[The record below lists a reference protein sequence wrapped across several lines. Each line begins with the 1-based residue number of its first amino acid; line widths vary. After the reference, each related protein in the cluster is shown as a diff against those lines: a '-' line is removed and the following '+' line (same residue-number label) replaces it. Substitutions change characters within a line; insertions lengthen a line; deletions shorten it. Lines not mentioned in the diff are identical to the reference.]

1 MNDKQPQSEEGKR
14 TNLPSDK
21 RRSFL
26 KGLASIPVFGALST
40 VILPGRGTAAQ
51 EEGGEASKSPGG
63 SVYNV
68 SGHYFEFCSC
78 TTAVCPCLF
87 LEDPTE
93 GYCKAFPSWHI
104 EQGNLGEVR
113 LDGLNVAAW
122 LHAPGNLT
130 KGNWRL
136 ALYIDERAT
145 PEQFQAIDELWHGK
159 HGGYLEVIAGFVSEG
174 MGVKRANITWKVEGK
189 QRHMI
194 VKGVGGVDM
203 AAYEGLDGA
212 EVTVHATP
220 LAIGPPNPITIGK
233 SNRWRYHDYGV
244 DVLLSGTAGLASA
257 FNYFA

>member
-1 MNDKQPQSEEGKR
+1 MKNHQLRSEDGTPTDLE
-14 TNLPSDK
+14 SDN

-26 KGLASIPVFGALST
+26 KGLASVPVFGALSSFMWS
-40 VILPGRGTAAQ
+40 GRAAAA
-51 EEGGEASKSPGG
+51 EGDAGVTPGG

-68 SGHYFEFCSC
+68 KGHYFESCSC

-104 EQGNLGEVR
+104 EEGNLGEVR

-145 PEQFQAIDELWHGK
+145 PEQFQAIEELWGGK
-159 HGGYLEVIAGFVSEG
+159 HGGHLQVIASLVSEY
-174 MGVKRANITWKVEGK
+174 MGTKRAKITWKEDGK
-189 QRHMI
+189 DRVMM
-194 VKGVGGVDM
+194 VDGVGGVEM
-203 AAYEGLDGA
+203 SAYEGAGGA
-212 EVTVHATP
+212 NVTLHDMP
-220 LAIGPPNPITIGK
+220 LAIGPPHPITINK
-233 SNRWRYHDYGV
+233 STRWSYQDNGV

-257 FNYFA
+257 FTYSA

>member
-1 MNDKQPQSEEGKR
+1 MHDKQPLIEESEKTEI
-14 TNLPSDK
+14 TSDK

-26 KGLASIPVFGALST
+26 KGLASIPVFGMLST
-40 VILPGRGTAAQ
+40 AILPGRATASEDGAAAKS
-51 EEGGEASKSPGG
+51 ASG

-68 SGHYFEFCSC
+68 SGHYFESCSC

-104 EQGNLGEVR
+104 KEGNLGEVR

-130 KGNWRL
+130 NGNWRL

-159 HGGYLEVIAGFVSEG
+159 HGGYLEVIAGLVSES
-174 MGVKRANITWKVEGK
+174 MGTKPANITWKEEGK
-189 QRHMI
+189 HKHMV
-194 VKGVGGVDM
+194 VKGVGGVD
-203 AAYEGLDGA
+203 ALAYEGADGA
-212 EVTVHATP
+212 DVTVNATP
-220 LAIGPPNPITIGK
+220 LAIGPPYPITITK
-233 SNRWRYHDYGV
+233 STRWSYHDNGV
-244 DVLLSGTAGLASA
+244 DMLLSGTSGLASA
-257 FNYFA
+257 FSYFA

>member
-1 MNDKQPQSEEGKR
+1 MSNEHLRAEGGTQTDLAR
-14 TNLPSDK
+14 NN

-26 KGLASIPVFGALST
+26 KGLASIPVFGALSSL
-40 VILPGRGTAAQ
+40 VLPGRVAAA
-51 EEGGEASKSPGG
+51 EGNDDATRGG

-68 SGHYFEFCSC
+68 KGHYFESCSC

-122 LHAPGNLT
+122 LHSPGNLT

-136 ALYIDERAT
+136 ALYVDDRAT
-145 PEQFQAIDELWHGK
+145 SEQFKAIEELWTGK
-159 HGGYLEVIAGFVSEG
+159 HGGYLQVIASLVSEY
-174 MGVKRANITWKVEGK
+174 MGAKLAKITWKEEGKKRHMTVEG
-189 QRHMI
+189 I
-194 VKGVGGVDM
+194 GGVEM
-203 AAYEGLDGA
+203 NAYEGADGA
-212 EVTVHATP
+212 DVTLHDMP
-220 LAIGPPNPITIGK
+220 LAIGPPYPITINK
-233 SNRWRYHDYGV
+233 STRWNYQDNGV

-257 FNYFA
+257 FSYSA

>member
-1 MNDKQPQSEEGKR
+1 MNNKQAQFEDGDS
-14 TNLPSDK
+14 TNLNRDR

-26 KGLASIPVFGALST
+26 KGLASIPVFGALSA
-40 VILPGRGTAAQ
+40 VVLPGSASAA
-51 EEGGEASKSPGG
+51 EKEGAKASKSPSGR
-63 SVYNV
+63 VYNV
-68 SGHYFEFCSC
+68 SGNYFESCSC

-104 EQGNLGEVR
+104 EQGNLGDVR

-130 KGNWRL
+130 QGNWRL

-145 PEQFQAIDELWHGK
+145 PEQFQAIEELWHGK
-159 HGGYLEVIAGFVSEG
+159 HGGYLEVISSFVSEN
-174 MGVKRANITWKVEGK
+174 MGTKRANITWKEEGK
-189 QRHMI
+189 QRHMT

-203 AAYEGLDGA
+203 AAYEGADGA

-220 LAIGPPNPITIGK
+220 LAIGPPNPITIAK
-233 SNRWRYHDYGV
+233 SKRWRYQDHGV

-257 FNYFA
+257 FSYFA